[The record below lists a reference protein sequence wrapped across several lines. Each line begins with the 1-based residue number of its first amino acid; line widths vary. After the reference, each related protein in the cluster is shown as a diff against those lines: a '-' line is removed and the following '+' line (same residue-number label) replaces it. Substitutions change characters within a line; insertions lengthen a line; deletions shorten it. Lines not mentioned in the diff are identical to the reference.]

1 MKVLRPGRDALM
13 AVLFLIL
20 TVALY
25 WLPTGYEDRGDP
37 RAVSCRG
44 RVLAVDDGDVHQY
57 GIVRVGMQSVDLR
70 LLDGP
75 FAGREVRGANNLL
88 GKLELD
94 KFFAPGDTV
103 LVVLT
108 LDEAGSI
115 YAAHPQDHYRLRLE
129 LALFALFA
137 LLLLLFGGWTGFKS
151 LLSFVFAAMVI
162 WKIMIPLFLKGYDP
176 VMVSL
181 ALVTLLSG
189 TIIFMVGGLTRKGLT
204 AFLGAFLGIG
214 TACLMALYFTQAFR
228 IHGAVRPFAETLLY
242 SGFAHLDLRRMFA
255 AAVFIG
261 SSGAMMDLAMD
272 VAASME
278 EVRRKK
284 PDISKR
290 EALASGLRVGRAV
303 VGTMTTTLL
312 FAYSGGCLSLLMV
325 FMAQGVPLANLFNLI
340 YVAAEILNTLVG
352 SFGLVMVAPF
362 TALAGALV
370 FNQSPRHAARAH
382 QAAHGEGKLSLAAG
396 APSV

>member
-1 MKVLRPGRDALM
+1 MKTWRPGRDAVM
-13 AVLFLIL
+13 AALFLIL
-20 TVALY
+20 TTALY

-37 RAVSCRG
+37 DAVHSRG
-44 RVLAVDDGDVHQY
+44 RVLAVDDAEVHRY
-57 GIVRVGMQSVDLR
+57 GIVRVGTQMVDLR

-75 FAGREVRGANNLL
+75 FAGREVRATNTLL

-94 KFFAPGDTV
+94 KFFAPGDTA

-108 LDEAGSI
+108 LDAGGDI
-115 YAAHPQDHYRLRLE
+115 LAANPQDHYRLRLE
-129 LALFALFA
+129 LALFGLFA

-162 WKIMIPLFLKGYDP
+162 WKVMVPLFLKGYDP
-176 VMVSL
+176 IIVSL
-181 ALVTLLSG
+181 AIVTLLSAA
-189 TIIFMVGGLTRKGLT
+189 IIFMVGGLGRKGLT
-204 AFLGAFLGIG
+204 AFAGAVLGIVTTG
-214 TACLMALYFTQAFR
+214 LMALYFTDAFR

-255 AAVFIG
+255 AAVFVG

-278 EVRRKK
+278 EVQRKQ
-284 PDISKR
+284 PDISRR

-312 FAYSGGCLSLLMV
+312 FAYSGGYLTLLMV

-362 TALAGALV
+362 TALAGAFV
-370 FNQSPRHAARAH
+370 FSRSPALTSRDDRRAT
-382 QAAHGEGKLSLAAG
+382 GNRKVVLASRSSNA
-396 APSV
+396 